1 VIGQFRGHRL
11 FAGRLFA
18 GRLFGAPPI
27 AGGGVGLRRL
37 RVPRGLVDARRLRQ
51 IDEDDVLLLMV
62 GAICAACVP
71 QA

>member
-1 VIGQFRGHRL
+1 MTGQFRDKRL

-18 GRLFGAPPI
+18 GRLFGEPI
-27 AGGGVGLRRL
+27 AVSGGLRRL
-37 RVPRGLVDARRLRQ
+37 RVPRSLVDARRLRQ

>member
-1 VIGQFRGHRL
+1 VTGQVRGKRL

-18 GRLFGAPPI
+18 GRLFGAPI
-27 AGGGVGLRRL
+27 AAGGVGLRRL
-37 RVPRGLVDARRLRQ
+37 RVPRSLVDARRLRQ

-62 GAICAACVP
+62 GAICSACVP

>member
-1 VIGQFRGHRL
+1 MTGQFRGKRL
-11 FAGRLFA
+11 LAGRLFA
-18 GRLFGAPPI
+18 GRIFGAPI
-27 AGGGVGLRRL
+27 ASGGGGLRRL
-37 RVPRGLVDARRLRQ
+37 RVHRSLVDARRLRQ